1 MGKRPKPD
9 HHHPHQLAVD
19 VDAPSSSTPSL
30 KPAPLLPSRELSV
43 AQAHPNPSE
52 IAMAP
57 GPWVPH
63 SISVGVVGR
72 MGGDD
77 ETDVAGGSVA
87 KAANQSLNPVGMQIY
102 WNLSSLNMAVREA
115 AALALV
121 DELRA
126 KQEEFEAGGGQ
137 GGVSE
142 V

>member
-9 HHHPHQLAVD
+9 HHPHQLAVD
-19 VDAPSSSTPSL
+19 VDAPSTL
-30 KPAPLLPSRELSV
+30 KPAHKLSREF
-43 AQAHPNPSE
+43 AAPAHQNPSE
-52 IAMAP
+52 VAMAP

-63 SISVGVVGR
+63 VTSVGVMGRVGEEE
-72 MGGDD
+72 
-77 ETDVAGGSVA
+77 ETGVAGENAAS
-87 KAANQSLNPVGMQIY
+87 AANQSLNPVGMQIY

-126 KQEEFEAGGGQ
+126 KQEEFVGGGGQ
-137 GGVSE
+137 GSVSE

>member
-1 MGKRPKPD
+1 
-9 HHHPHQLAVD
+9 
-19 VDAPSSSTPSL
+19 
-30 KPAPLLPSRELSV
+30 
-43 AQAHPNPSE
+43 
-52 IAMAP
+52 
-57 GPWVPH
+57 
-63 SISVGVVGR
+63 